1 MLTNWIKS
9 IQSFINH
16 WFRLQNH
23 DINGISY
30 SCVQRIMFYLIGIL
44 FTFVICYY
52 TPKGFDDEFID
63 YIKDVFAIFVGF
75 FITAL
80 VFAYDKLPIIKIPSQ
95 VEIDKMEAN
104 KRPNSKYLLW
114 IKRQNNYTI
123 KFLYSLGFNI
133 LSSCF
138 VLFLLTLNVLF
149 PTFFN
154 INMEEYTFVS
164 SFSDI
169 EINSIFT
176 CLYVMLIFF
185 FRWIV
190 IYLIFNVFV
199 YTMYSVTS
207 IIQVLNKKNK
217 HFI

>member
-1 MLTNWIKS
+1 MNWIKS

-23 DINGISY
+23 DVNGIPY
-30 SCVQRIMFYLIGIL
+30 SCIQRIIFYLIGIL
-44 FTFVICYY
+44 LTSVICYFI
-52 TPKGFDDEFID
+52 PKGFDDNFIN
-63 YIKDVFAIFVGF
+63 YTKDVFAIFVGF

-80 VFAYDKLPIIKIPSQ
+80 VFAYDKLPIMKIPSQ
-95 VEIDKMEAN
+95 EEIDKMNAAE
-104 KRPNSKYLLW
+104 RPNSKYLLW

-154 INMEEYTFVS
+154 INTEEYKFIS

-169 EINSIFT
+169 EINSIFI
-176 CLYVMLIFF
+176 CLYVILIFL

-207 IIQVLNKKNK
+207 FIQVLNKKNK
-217 HFI
+217 HSI